1 MTRYDLPLAAF
12 SKRGVSSFKKK
23 SLTESLADER
33 HGEGASD
40 DVPDV
45 EGPGVEVPDV
55 EGPDVEGPGVEG
67 PGIEGPGVEVPGV
80 EGPGVEGP
88 DVEVPGV
95 EVHCT
100 NSFARSVGSN
110 NKFFIKIR
118 YS

>member
-40 DVPDV
+40 EVPDV

-67 PGIEGPGVEVPGV
+67 PGVEVPDD
-80 EGPGVEGP
+80 EGP